1 MNEPNFK
8 FNWGAFLMT
17 LPFGFANKAW
27 MCFLSLIPGLGFIF
41 QIVAGICGAKW
52 AYESGEFA
60 TVEEFNA
67 VMKSWNRAGLWTLI
81 VLAIYIVLFIAI
93 FAIAI
98 GSAAT
103 LASNLSSS
111 IY

>member
-27 MCFLSLIPGLGFIF
+27 LCFLSLIPGLGLIF
-41 QIVAGICGAKW
+41 SIVAGFCGAKW

-67 VMKSWNRAGLWTLI
+67 VMKSWNRAGLFSLIITAIVI
-81 VLAIYIVLFIAI
+81 VLYIAI
-93 FAIAI
+93 IAI
-98 GSAAT
+98 VIGSM
-103 LASNLSSS
+103 ASVMTSLN
-111 IY
+111 

>member
-1 MNEPNFK
+1 MNEPNLK

-27 MCFLSLIPGLGFIF
+27 LCFLSLIPGIGFIF
-41 QIVAGICGAKW
+41 SIIAGFCGARW

-67 VMKSWNRAGLWTLI
+67 VMKSWNRAGIWTLI
-81 VLAIYIVLFIAI
+81 VTGVVIALYLLIFI
-93 FAIAI
+93 FLI
-98 GSAAT
+98 GS
-103 LASNLSSS
+103 LASLGSALETSM
-111 IY
+111 Y

>member
-1 MNEPNFK
+1 MNEPNLK

-27 MCFLSLIPGLGFIF
+27 MCFLSLIPGIGFIF
-41 QIVAGICGAKW
+41 SIIAGFCGARW

-67 VMKSWNRAGLWTLI
+67 VMKSWNRAGLFSLI
-81 VLAIYIVLFIAI
+81 VTAAILVLYFVLFAVI
-93 FAIAI
+93 I
-98 GSAAT
+98 GSFAS
-103 LASNLSSS
+103 LASTMN
-111 IY
+111 Y

>member
-1 MNEPNFK
+1 MNEPNLK

-27 MCFLSLIPGLGFIF
+27 MCFLSLIPGIGFIF
-41 QIVAGICGAKW
+41 SIIAGFCGARW

-67 VMKSWNRAGLWTLI
+67 VMKSWNRAGKIMFWVTFIFLVIYFVLI
-81 VLAIYIVLFIAI
+81 FGI
-93 FAIAI
+93 I
-98 GSAAT
+98 GIGVFSEIM
-103 LASNLSSS
+103 NELS
-111 IY
+111 YY